1 MLLELT
7 RLIDVDF
14 SARTSQKSV
23 QMTSSGPDLHENV
36 PSRNYPR

>member
-14 SARTSQKSV
+14 SARTSEPLPG
-23 QMTSSGPDLHENV
+23 TEGPTREA
-36 PSRNYPR
+36 PES